1 VKTRLSNSCAT
12 FAPREKE
19 KRQEEEEEEEEV
31 HTNEEVGLGF
41 RV

>member
-1 VKTRLSNSCAT
+1 MKTRLSNSCAT

>member
-19 KRQEEEEEEEEV
+19 KRQEEEEEEV
-31 HTNEEVGLGF
+31 HTNEEVGSGF